1 MPKRFLLPLLGSRT
15 GEAQMSKTRP
25 SLSLLALALWPLAL
39 LCTAAEAATVQ
50 HSEPLRGYR
59 ITASAK
65 PTAPTST
72 TEATTLEFNAF
83 SRDFTLKL
91 EPNGRLAAMQQQLEL
106 GTGTGTGAYRG
117 AVVGRPGSWV
127 RIVLTPAGPTGLV
140 FDGET
145 LYGLEAG
152 ADRSAP
158 AADPAAVMFRLADVY
173 FAPGEIGTDGDA
185 VAIDG
190 EEAVAAMAL
199 EFVALAAAG
208 ANLNLDLGAVGDF
221 EFSQAFGALAETAL
235 LTRFNNVDGIFS
247 EQLGVQ
253 ITVAASHVFTAN
265 DDPFTTSAASSLLD
279 ELANYRGATPAQD
292 AQGLTHMFTGR
303 DLDGSTA
310 GIAFFGSVCSRR
322 TNFDS
327 RSFGSGLSEARRGAV
342 IDSLVAAHEIG
353 HNFGA
358 PHDGEANTACASTPT
373 TFLMAPSV
381 NGSDEF
387 SGCSIE
393 EIQAEIAGA
402 SCLTLI
408 GPASVTVTLQQ
419 PAQNVLAGAS
429 FSHTATVRNDGADPA
444 TGVSFA
450 ATAEQGLE
458 IIAVEA
464 SGAACTV
471 ATSAASCPFG
481 TLSGGTSRGITLTLR
496 AQNAGTLD
504 LTATVAADAD
514 DDATDNSTTVTV
526 TAVPAVDLVLSGTV
540 PGIELNAQTTINAAL
555 DNNSDFGATSVAVT
569 ATLTGGL
576 RPDQATLGGTACT
589 ITGQAIACPAR
600 ALAAHGT
607 VTLAVTATGL
617 AAGSQQLT
625 VNATAAEAERT
636 PASNQLA
643 IAVTVNAP
651 QQPSGGGGALAWWVV
666 AVLLVA
672 HGWRARASNRR
683 RRPFEPAPSST

>member
-1 MPKRFLLPLLGSRT
+1 
-15 GEAQMSKTRP
+15 
-25 SLSLLALALWPLAL
+25 
-39 LCTAAEAATVQ
+39 
-50 HSEPLRGYR
+50 
-59 ITASAK
+59 
-65 PTAPTST
+65 
-72 TEATTLEFNAF
+72 
-83 SRDFTLKL
+83 
-91 EPNGRLAAMQQQLEL
+91 
-106 GTGTGTGAYRG
+106 
-117 AVVGRPGSWV
+117 
-127 RIVLTPAGPTGLV
+127 
-140 FDGET
+140 
-145 LYGLEAG
+145 
-152 ADRSAP
+152 
-158 AADPAAVMFRLADVY
+158 
-173 FAPGEIGTDGDA
+173 
-185 VAIDG
+185 
-190 EEAVAAMAL
+190 
-199 EFVALAAAG
+199 
-208 ANLNLDLGAVGDF
+208 LDLGAVGDF
-221 EFSQAFGALAETAL
+221 EFSEAFGALAETAL

-253 ITVAASHVFTAN
+253 ITVAESHVFTAN

-279 ELANYRGATPAQD
+279 ELANYRGATPAQN

-381 NGSDEF
+381 NGSDQF
-387 SGCSIE
+387 SACSIE

-429 FSHTATVRNDGADPA
+429 FSHAATVRNDGADPA

-450 ATAEQGLE
+450 ATTEQGLE
-458 IIAVEA
+458 IVAVEA
-464 SGAACTV
+464 GGAACTV
-471 ATSAASCPFG
+471 ATNAASCPFG

-514 DDATDNSTTVTV
+514 DDTTDNSDTVTL
-526 TAVPAVDLVLSGTV
+526 TAVPAVDLVLFGTV
-540 PGIELNAQTTINAAL
+540 PAIELNAQTTISAAL
-555 DNNSDFGATSVAVT
+555 DNDSDFGATSVAVT
-569 ATLTGGL
+569 ATLTAGL

-607 VTLAVTATGL
+607 VTLVVTATGL
-617 AAGSQQLT
+617 TAGSQQLT

-651 QQPSGGGGALAWWVV
+651 PQPSGGGGALSWWVV

-672 HGWRARASNRR
+672 RGWRTWASNRR
-683 RRPFEPAPSST
+683 RRPFEPAPSLA